1 MGTEMPDGPLM
12 SNKHARDLTEHVQAF
27 AGHGPFAVEEA
38 ARHGISHKRLA
49 RGARTGTLRRVTR
62 GHYALR
68 DDPLDLARHH
78 LDRLHR
84 RGVHGVVGG
93 ITAAGIWGIPVFGA
107 AGPVSDPPLTILVP
121 RGSDIRRGTR
131 NGVRLRIAD
140 IAPPQ
145 ITSVHGVAITT
156 PLRTGVDVARD
167 LGRCRTSAL
176 LPMSGGMRAE
186 LAWFL
191 GGEVPAGAREV
202 TNRLQ
207 QDPLVRADRFAV
219 LGALVNESIGYG
231 MKWARQV
238 LCDVEP
244 LLETAL
250 EGLAWS
256 VLTDTDLPRPVPQ
269 RWLRGAS
276 GRSYRVDFLIGGAVI
291 VEADGAGKYS
301 TETPWQEKQRQHDL
315 EAAGFWVVRCT
326 WEELITRPHEVIARI
341 RFALSRLA
349 R

>member
-1 MGTEMPDGPLM
+1 
-12 SNKHARDLTEHVQAF
+12 V
-27 AGHGPFAVEEA
+27 
-38 ARHGISHKRLA
+38 
-49 RGARTGTLRRVTR
+49 
-62 GHYALR
+62 
-68 DDPLDLARHH
+68 
-78 LDRLHR
+78 
-84 RGVHGVVGG
+84 
-93 ITAAGIWGIPVFGA
+93 
-107 AGPVSDPPLTILVP
+107 
-121 RGSDIRRGTR
+121 
-131 NGVRLRIAD
+131 RIAD

-145 ITSVHGVAITT
+145 ITSIHGVAITT
-156 PLRTGVDVARD
+156 PLRTGIDVARD

-176 LPMSGGMRAE
+176 LPLCGSTRAE

-207 QDPLVRADRFAV
+207 QNPLIRADLFAV
-219 LGALVNESIGYG
+219 LGALVNESLGYR

-276 GRSYRVDFLIGGAVI
+276 GRSYPVDFLIGGAVI
-291 VEADGAGKYS
+291 VEADGAGKYA

-326 WEELITRPHEVIARI
+326 REELITRPHEVIARV